1 MAAGIT
7 IRKRVVMG
15 FKERLSQELGQS
27 MKAGDKIKVST
38 IRMILSE
45 IKNSEIAK
53 RGDLDDDELL
63 SVLSREAKRRKE
75 AIEEFKKGN
84 RQDLVDRE
92 TEELKII
99 EDYLPEQ
106 LTEGE
111 ILGIV
116 NDTIDEVGAS
126 SPGDLGKVMGHVMPK
141 LKGRADGKLVNR
153 MVRETLEQI

>member
-1 MAAGIT
+1 M
-7 IRKRVVMG
+7 KL
-15 FKERLSQELGQS
+15 KERLSQELGPS
-27 MKAGDKIKVST
+27 LKAGEKIKVAT

-45 IKNSEIAK
+45 IKNAEIAK

-63 SVLSREAKRRKE
+63 SVLGREAKRRKE

-106 LTEGE
+106 LSEDE
-111 ILGIV
+111 LRGII
-116 NDTIDEVGAS
+116 NDTIDEVGTS
-126 SPGDLGKVMGHVMPK
+126 SPGDLGKVMGRVMPK
-141 LKGRADGKLVNR
+141 LKGRADGKFVNS
-153 MVRETLEQI
+153 MVRETLEQM

>member
-1 MAAGIT
+1 M
-7 IRKRVVMG
+7 KL
-15 FKERLSQELGQS
+15 KERLSQELGPS
-27 MKAGDKIKVST
+27 LKAGEKIKVAT

-45 IKNSEIAK
+45 IKNAEIAK

-63 SVLSREAKRRKE
+63 SVLGREAKRRKE

-106 LTEGE
+106 LSAVSYTHLRAHE
-111 ILGIV
+111 
-116 NDTIDEVGAS
+116 TRH
-126 SPGDLGKVMGHVMPK
+126 DLV
-141 LKGRADGKLVNR
+141 
-153 MVRETLEQI
+153 

>member
-1 MAAGIT
+1 
-7 IRKRVVMG
+7 
-15 FKERLSQELGQS
+15 
-27 MKAGDKIKVST
+27 
-38 IRMILSE
+38 MILSE
-45 IKNSEIAK
+45 IKNAEIAK

-63 SVLSREAKRRKE
+63 SVLGREAKRRKE

-106 LTEGE
+106 LSEDE
-111 ILGIV
+111 LRGII

-126 SPGDLGKVMGHVMPK
+126 SPGDLGKVMGRVMPK
-141 LKGRADGKLVNR
+141 LKGRADGKLVNS
-153 MVRETLEQI
+153 MVRETLEQM

>member
-1 MAAGIT
+1 M
-7 IRKRVVMG
+7 KL
-15 FKERLSQELGQS
+15 KERLSQELGPS
-27 MKAGDKIKVST
+27 LKAGEKIKVAT

-45 IKNSEIAK
+45 IKNAEIAK

-63 SVLSREAKRRKE
+63 SVLGREAKRRKE

-106 LTEGE
+106 LSEDE
-111 ILGIV
+111 LRGII

-126 SPGDLGKVMGHVMPK
+126 SPGDLGKVMGRVMPK
-141 LKGRADGKLVNR
+141 LKGRADGKLVNS
-153 MVRETLEQI
+153 MVRETLEQM